1 MVRDVTSPSYIPV
14 STVNAGAAPTWTPG
28 PSFLQLAQGVG
39 MAGRGQSGMEWLQAA
54 LNAAGA
60 NPPLA
65 LDGKIGPKTEAA
77 IKAFQTQAGI
87 SPTGRFGLD
96 SLVALQT
103 NPAVNNIANWDRNAL
118 ATLTGGEY
126 TPTAPGVGAQRPDGT
141 IRAGDLARD
150 ARAPGRLTPVTG
162 DGRTSTANA
171 PWISQYDSRVPG
183 AGDTA
188 CYRACREMMRAA
200 GVNIPAG
207 TGNRI
212 QVANSEDGSGRV
224 RTTRGQTDQARSYID
239 QQLAAGRPVTIGVSH
254 KDASYNQDGI
264 TDHFVVITGRGTDAQ
279 GRQYYT
285 YNDPATRN
293 EGTGRGQRM
302 YVDQNT
308 GNLVHE
314 GATASGYVVNRHTE
328 LSMVIRNP

>member
-1 MVRDVTSPSYIPV
+1 MVRDVTSAGF
-14 STVNAGAAPTWTPG
+14 STVPRQQAPTWTPG
-28 PSFLQLAQGVG
+28 PSWLQVAQGVG
-39 MAGRGQSGMEWLQAA
+39 MAGRGQSGMEWLQQA

-60 NPPLA
+60 NPPLSV
-65 LDGKIGPKTEAA
+65 DGLIGPKTEAA
-77 IKAFQTQAGI
+77 LKAFQQKLGVE
-87 SPTGRFGLD
+87 PTGRFGLD
-96 SLVALQT
+96 TLVAMQ
-103 NPAVNNIANWDRNAL
+103 NAPGVANIGDWNRAAL
-118 ATLTGGEY
+118 GNTTGGEY
-126 TPTAPGVGAQRPDGT
+126 TPTAPHVNDGRPAGT
-141 IRAGDLARD
+141 IRAGDLARAED
-150 ARAPGRLTPVTG
+150 ARRLQPVTG

-171 PWISQYDSRVPG
+171 PWISQFDPRVPG

-212 QVANSEDGSGRV
+212 QVANGENGVGAV
-224 RTTRGQTDQARSYID
+224 QTTRAQTDQARSYID
-239 QQLAAGRPVTIGVSH
+239 QQLAAGKPVTVGVSH

-264 TDHFVVITGRGTDAQ
+264 TDHFVVITGRGTDER

-285 YNDPATRN
+285 YNDPATQN
-293 EGTGRGQRM
+293 ASTGRGQRF
-302 YVDQNT
+302 YVDQSS

-314 GATASGYVVNRHTE
+314 GSVASGYVVNRHTE